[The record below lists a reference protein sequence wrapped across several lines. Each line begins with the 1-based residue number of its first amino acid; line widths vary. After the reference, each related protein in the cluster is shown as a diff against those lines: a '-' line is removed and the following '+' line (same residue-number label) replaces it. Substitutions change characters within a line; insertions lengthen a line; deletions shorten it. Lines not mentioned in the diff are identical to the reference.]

1 MTCRRSPAVVAGL
14 LGVATLGMP
23 SLALAEGSATPLD
36 ALYGINLSSIDPQTA
51 GALGVSFAG
60 GVLVTLGTYALA
72 SALGPGRRF
81 CPGLGR
87 EARGC
92 VGQ

>member
-14 LGVATLGMP
+14 LGVATLGAP
-23 SLALAEGSATPLD
+23 SPALAEGSAIPLD
-36 ALYGINLSSIDPQTA
+36 ALPSINLSSIDPQTA

-72 SALGPGRRF
+72 SSLAGRRDSASQADE
-81 CPGLGR
+81 L
-87 EARGC
+87 A
-92 VGQ
+92 QN